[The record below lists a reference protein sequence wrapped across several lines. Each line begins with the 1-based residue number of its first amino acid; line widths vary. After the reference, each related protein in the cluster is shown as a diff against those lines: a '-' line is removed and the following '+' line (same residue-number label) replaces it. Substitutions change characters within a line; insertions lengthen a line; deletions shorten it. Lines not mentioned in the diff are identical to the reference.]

1 MEEYSEKKLT
11 EYKNAV
17 SEAKTKVAQLE
28 GSKST
33 LLDQFKKEFGVDNLD
48 DAEKMLKEVE
58 DDKVKLAS
66 QIQVIFRKIEEQ
78 YSDLLVK

>member
-1 MEEYSEKKLT
+1 
-11 EYKNAV
+11 
-17 SEAKTKVAQLE
+17 
-28 GSKST
+28 
-33 LLDQFKKEFGVDNLD
+33 LDQFKKEFGVDNLD